1 MAKGYERSCKE
12 MLKIGNVEMKNNVV
26 LAPMAGVCN
35 PAFRLIAKEFGCG
48 LVCAEMVS
56 DKAILH
62 GNTRT
67 LEMLFVDEREKP
79 LSLQIFGGD
88 KDSLIEAVKFV
99 DKNTNADI
107 IDINM
112 GCPVP
117 KVTKCDAG
125 ARWLL
130 DPKKIYEMV
139 SYAADAAKKPVTVK
153 MRIGWDD
160 EHVYA
165 VENAQAVERAGGAAV
180 SVHGRTREQLYTGKA
195 NWDILRDVKQAVSIP
210 VIGNGDVFSPE
221 DAKRLLAHTNCDGVM
236 IGRGALGNPWML
248 YRTVHYLTTGELLP
262 DPTPAEKMRIAVLHL
277 DRLSSLK
284 GESVAVREM
293 RKHLAWYLKGLPDS
307 AAVRNTIMDLTTR
320 SSVVSVLDEYVRTVE
335 EMLANVETDGSESGE
350 LVVH

>member
-1 MAKGYERSCKE
+1 
-12 MLKIGNVEMKNNVV
+12 MLKIGDIEMKNRVV

-35 PAFRLIAKEFGCG
+35 PAFRLIAKEFGTG

-62 GNTRT
+62 GNKRT
-67 LEMLFVDEREKP
+67 MEMLYVDEREKP

-88 KDSLIEAVKFV
+88 RESLVEAAKVV
-99 DKNTNADI
+99 DKQTNADI

-130 DPKKIYEMV
+130 DPNKIYEMV
-139 SYAADAAKKPVTVK
+139 SAVVDAVEKPVTVK

-160 EHVYA
+160 QHIYA
-165 VENAQAVERAGGAAV
+165 VQNAQAVERAGGKAV

-195 NWDILRDVKQAVSIP
+195 NWDIIRDVKEAVSIP

-221 DAKRLLAHTNCDGVM
+221 DAKRLLEHTGCDGVM

-248 YRTVHYLTTGELLP
+248 YRTIQYLGTGELLG
-262 DPTPAEKMRIAVLHL
+262 DPTPREKMKVAILHL
-277 DRLSSLK
+277 DRLIALRN
-284 GESVAVREM
+284 EHIAVREM
-293 RKHLAWYLKGLPDS
+293 RKHLAWYLKGLSGGARVKDVIMEETGRDRLVAILEDYIRSLEEAEEQS
-307 AAVRNTIMDLTTR
+307 AAAVN
-320 SSVVSVLDEYVRTVE
+320 
-335 EMLANVETDGSESGE
+335 
-350 LVVH
+350 

>member
-1 MAKGYERSCKE
+1 
-12 MLKIGNVEMKNNVV
+12 MLKIGDIEMKNRVV

-35 PAFRLIAKEFGCG
+35 PAFRLIAKEFGTG

-62 GNTRT
+62 GNKRT
-67 LEMLFVDEREKP
+67 MEMLFVDEREKP

-88 KDSLIEAVKFV
+88 RESLVEAAKVV
-99 DKNTNADI
+99 DKQTNADI

-130 DPKKIYEMV
+130 DPNKIYEMV
-139 SYAADAAKKPVTVK
+139 SAVVDAVDKPVTVK

-160 EHVYA
+160 EHVFA
-165 VENAQAVERAGGAAV
+165 VENAQAVERAGGSAV

-195 NWDILRDVKQAVSIP
+195 NWDIIKDVKNAVSIP

-221 DAKRLLAHTNCDGVM
+221 DAKRMLEHTGVDGVM

-248 YRTVHYLTTGELLP
+248 YRTIQYLDSGELLG
-262 DPTPAEKMRIAVLHL
+262 DPTPREKMEVAILHL
-277 DRLSSLK
+277 DRLIALK
-284 GESVAVREM
+284 NEAVAVREM
-293 RKHLAWYLKGLPDS
+293 RKHLAWYLKGLPGGARVKD
-307 AAVRNTIMDLTTR
+307 VIMEETGRDRMVAILENFINSLEQEAEAQPA
-320 SSVVSVLDEYVRTVE
+320 SSSTP
-335 EMLANVETDGSESGE
+335 ASGE
-350 LVVH
+350 VVH

>member
-1 MAKGYERSCKE
+1 
-12 MLKIGNVEMKNNVV
+12 MLKIGNVTMNNNVV

-62 GNTRT
+62 GNQRT

-88 KDSLIEAVKFV
+88 KESLVEAVKFV
-99 DKNTNADI
+99 DENTNADI

-130 DPKKIYEMV
+130 DPNKIYDMV
-139 SYAADAAKKPVTVK
+139 SYAVEAAKKPVTVK

-160 EHVYA
+160 EHIYA
-165 VENAQAVERAGGAAV
+165 VENARAVERAGGAAV

-210 VIGNGDVFSPE
+210 VIGNGDVFTPE
-221 DAKRLLAHTNCDGVM
+221 DAKRLLEHTNCDGVM

-248 YRTVHYLTTGELLP
+248 YRTVHFLTTGELLP
-262 DPTPAEKMRIAVLHL
+262 DPSPREKIRIAVLHL
-277 DRLSSLK
+277 DRLTSLK
-284 GESVAVREM
+284 GENTAVREM
-293 RKHLAWYLKGLPDS
+293 RKHLAWYLKGLPES
-307 AAVRNTIMDLTTR
+307 AAAKNSVMDLTTR
-320 SSVVSVLDEYVRTVE
+320 SSVVSVLEEYVK
-335 EMLANVETDGSESGE
+335 NVEQMLDQNARGLSESGE
-350 LVVH
+350 MLVH

>member
-1 MAKGYERSCKE
+1 
-12 MLKIGNVEMKNNVV
+12 MLKIGDIEMSNNVV

-62 GNTRT
+62 GNKRT
-67 LEMLFVDEREKP
+67 LEMLYVDEREKP

-88 KDSLIEAVKFV
+88 KESLVEAVKFV
-99 DKNTNADI
+99 DRNTNADI

-130 DPKKIYEMV
+130 DPNKIYEMV
-139 SYAADAAKKPVTVK
+139 SYAVDAARKPVTVK

-160 EHVYA
+160 EHIYA

-180 SVHGRTREQLYTGKA
+180 SVHGRTREQLYTGRA
-195 NWDILRDVKQAVSIP
+195 NWDIIRDVKQAVSIP
-210 VIGNGDVFSPE
+210 VIGNGDVFTPE
-221 DAKRLLAHTNCDGVM
+221 DAERMLRHTGVDGVM

-248 YRTVHYLTTGELLP
+248 YRTVHYLTTGEMLP
-262 DPTPAEKMRIAVLHL
+262 EPSPAEKVRIAMLHL
-277 DRLSSLK
+277 DRLIRLK
-284 GESVAVREM
+284 GEAQAVREM
-293 RKHLAWYLKGLPDS
+293 RKHLAWYLKGLPDAARVKNEIMEMTTR
-307 AAVRNTIMDLTTR
+307 AAVEARLN
-320 SSVVSVLDEYVRTVE
+320 EYVASLNEAAAQAPAPMRE
-335 EMLANVETDGSESGE
+335 DGE
-350 LVVH
+350 LVH